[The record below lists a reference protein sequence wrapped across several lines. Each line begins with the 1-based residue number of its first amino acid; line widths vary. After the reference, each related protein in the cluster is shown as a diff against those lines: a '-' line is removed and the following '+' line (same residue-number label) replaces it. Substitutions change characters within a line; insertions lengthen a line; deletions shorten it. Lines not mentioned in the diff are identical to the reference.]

1 MKNKLISI
9 ALSSMLLCGV
19 AIAQEHK
26 TLSSKEVSAK
36 ALQKETK
43 KVDDTKVKLV
53 KEALSS
59 LKLSTKALVELNNNN
74 TKEAKKDIDLSLGK
88 LESILSAKDA
98 PKLLPIDQRVVV
110 KNFIGSS
117 KDVEASVEEVKKLL
131 DDGKVQEA
139 AEILYSLQSE
149 IEVTV
154 VSLPLVTYPDAL
166 KLASKY
172 ILQNKPQKAKDVLE
186 VALSTFSETTE
197 IIPIPLVNTLR
208 LVEVASDIAKEDKK
222 QALKYLESASEELD
236 KAEKMGYVSKST
248 TTYKELHRLIRGVE
262 KEVKGPN
269 KAQKL
274 FKELSEKISEFKD
287 KIFSPKTQK

>member
-53 KEALSS
+53 KEALNS